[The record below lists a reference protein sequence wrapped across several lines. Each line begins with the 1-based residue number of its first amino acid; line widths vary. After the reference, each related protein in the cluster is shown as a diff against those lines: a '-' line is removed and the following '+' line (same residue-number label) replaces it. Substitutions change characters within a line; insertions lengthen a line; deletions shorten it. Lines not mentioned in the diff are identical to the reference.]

1 MKHPMNQP
9 ATGMR
14 WDRMSEA
21 DAFDHPWC
29 AVHLCPRPVSGRHRR
44 VRCWSP
50 WAPRFR
56 FASKWRLICQTSE
69 IDTQICQTA
78 TLSCFP
84 NGVKPA
90 RQLSSAHVQAAQ
102 WQCGYMRVPE
112 SARKKFEGT
121 GSELFLFANLDL
133 LAFYLRPWNRVNNFA
148 TMLCESGKGSGDST
162 TSKLC
167 VFKHVNKTPSPMNRW
182 IDESLS
188 LNIVTYR
195 HIVILCRSGDW
206 CLRPSVR
213 ICTARTAS
221 TAESLSKLGV
231 RIEQTEYWKLDMKQF
246 EANLKLCSKPW
257 RLNCTIFPSYF
268 PFHSWDSVVM
278 QCFACSRTCGTKFH
292 HEQFSGMQ
300 PTTCLQKT
308 FYLMWCVDIDV
319 VWVQSNNQT
328 ARNFSAQQL
337 SKTIRTYVL
346 IYMLNLQFCV
356 FSPASSFISF
366 LSVAVAGD
374 YVIQTSMSLIMPI
387 TCNSCQRE
395 QTTSGR
401 VRESQTSLAWL
412 QQQSSERHFKT
423 PNCYTFYSQLS
434 YHGLVWLGGLE
445 RGMMGTAWNSY
456 VREFWKSK
464 K

>member
-1 MKHPMNQP
+1 MRSPPMSMSCFRKTSKSTMLKSVSSKIQIRFKVTTDLSNF
-9 ATGMR
+9 
-14 WDRMSEA
+14 WDRHSNLSNC
-21 DAFDHPWC
+21 DAQLF
-29 AVHLCPRPVSGRHRR
+29 SQRR
-44 VRCWSP
+44 
-50 WAPRFR
+50 
-56 FASKWRLICQTSE
+56 QT
-69 IDTQICQTA
+69 CQTA
-78 TLSCFP
+78 QLGACTGCAMT
-84 NGVKPA
+84 VWIHERA
-90 RQLSSAHVQAAQ
+90 RKCQ
-102 WQCGYMRVPE
+102 
-112 SARKKFEGT
+112 KKFEGT
-121 GSELFLFANLDL
+121 GSELFLFSNLDL

-221 TAESLSKLGV
+221 TAESLSKSGV

-346 IYMLNLQFCV
+346 IYSWTYSFVCFRRLQVSFH
-356 FSPASSFISF
+356 FFPSQSQGIMSSKP
-366 LSVAVAGD
+366 
-374 YVIQTSMSLIMPI
+374 Q
-387 TCNSCQRE
+387 CHWSCQLRAILVNE
-395 QTTSGR
+395 SKPQAVESGNPR
-401 VRESQTSLAWL
+401 L
-412 QQQSSERHFKT
+412 
-423 PNCYTFYSQLS
+423 P
-434 YHGLVWLGGLE
+434 
-445 RGMMGTAWNSY
+445 
-456 VREFWKSK
+456 
-464 K
+464 

>member
-1 MKHPMNQP
+1 MRSPPMSTSCFRKTSKSTMLKSVSSKIQIRFKVTTDLSNF
-9 ATGMR
+9 
-14 WDRMSEA
+14 WDRHSNLSNC
-21 DAFDHPWC
+21 DAQLF
-29 AVHLCPRPVSGRHRR
+29 SQRR
-44 VRCWSP
+44 
-50 WAPRFR
+50 
-56 FASKWRLICQTSE
+56 QT
-69 IDTQICQTA
+69 CQTA
-78 TLSCFP
+78 QLGACTGCAMT
-84 NGVKPA
+84 VWIHERA
-90 RQLSSAHVQAAQ
+90 RKCQ
-102 WQCGYMRVPE
+102 
-112 SARKKFEGT
+112 KKFEGT

-133 LAFYLRPWNRVNNFA
+133 PAFYLRPWNRVNNFA

-162 TSKLC
+162 TPKLC

-221 TAESLSKLGV
+221 TVSANWEFGLSRLS
-231 RIEQTEYWKLDMKQF
+231 TENLIWN
-246 EANLKLCSKPW
+246 NLKQIWSFAVNLDVSIAQSFPAIFRFTAEILSWCNVLLAAEPVVQSSIMNSFLACNLRRASK
-257 RLNCTIFPSYF
+257 R
-268 PFHSWDSVVM
+268 HS
-278 QCFACSRTCGTKFH
+278 T
-292 HEQFSGMQ
+292 
-300 PTTCLQKT
+300 
-308 FYLMWCVDIDV
+308 WCDVLILTDIDV